1 MFNTFVYLESC
12 KACNEAECLCLSVH
26 LLFLILALLLRLSAM
41 LCVLGGSHAGQCLH
55 DANPVKTCK
64 LYFTCSF
71 KTTHL

>member
-41 LCVLGGSHAGQCLH
+41 LCVLGGSHAG
-55 DANPVKTCK
+55 
-64 LYFTCSF
+64 
-71 KTTHL
+71 